1 MKKILFVLAVF
12 LILIKVTEAQ
22 KLPGFDADLGM
33 KKVFGQE
40 IRLPYTDVLS
50 YYGYIKPGSTCDE
63 ERGGKKYYYL
73 YLWIPSAIPELGI
86 RMVSPVPKGMKPEK
100 SDYQMDE
107 YKENSSDAKSYFD
120 TWISLEKSNVYF
132 NDSNFVENVKNA
144 TWTMMAQNDDS
155 GELPAQPSGKEYNSL
170 MRISSDANNPTKS
183 LVKGLYRI
191 GFTTYKTGEVQGS
204 FIAQIGA
211 VVKIPGTVITKSIEG
226 MKVILD
232 SK

>member
-12 LILIKVTEAQ
+12 LFLVKVTEAQ

-73 YLWIPSAIPELGI
+73 YLWIPSAIPELGL
-86 RMVSPVPKGMKPEK
+86 RMVSPVPKEMKPEK
-100 SDYQMDE
+100 TDYVMDE
-107 YKENSSDAKSYFD
+107 YKDNTSDTKSYFD

-144 TWTMMAQNDDS
+144 TWTLMAQNDDS
-155 GELPAQPSGKEYNSL
+155 GELPAQPSGKKYNSL

-211 VVKIPGTVITKSIEG
+211 VIKIPGTLITRTVEG
-226 MKVILD
+226 MKTILD